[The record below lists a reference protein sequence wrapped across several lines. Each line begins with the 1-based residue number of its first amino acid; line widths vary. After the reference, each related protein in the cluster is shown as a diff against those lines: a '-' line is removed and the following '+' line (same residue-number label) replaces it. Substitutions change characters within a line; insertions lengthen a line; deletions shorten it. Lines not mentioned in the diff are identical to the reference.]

1 MAFQIT
7 SLSSTGTK
15 YCKFDVCLHLTNTIV
30 SKAAIPHIFLSN
42 LSCLSRLY
50 LQYCFGGKSYPKGND
65 ILPEERI
72 QTLRPELFD
81 LLFRET
87 GSSPQR
93 RSSSSSQVPQS
104 RNNSF
109 RGIRAL
115 SYPYLRAL
123 ILVDVKAF
131 LDCLALALD
140 DPGARF
146 AQSASQMR
154 TLGSYEIEY
163 ETDDML
169 MTEHVSPEEDE
180 ADNELL
186 PARQHLINI
195 LSSIIMSDSLV
206 DDSSYHFG
214 SRKQMTL
221 LSIKA
226 KHFFLDFLAKYLRL
240 GVITAPKP
248 LTGEVFIRLCNKK
261 GASEDDVLSLLQALP
276 RTAYELDEVLYT
288 IERVQMTRGALIL
301 HKVGVTN
308 SIDREGMSEKCQHH
322 FNRSIDCYLSDK
334 DDDFRKG
341 VFGYARKECSS
352 SGNSSVLKNVV
363 LQRLPELVKLD
374 AVHSAHLVGEIFVE
388 EIDMIL
394 SSLQGIDSG
403 RVEYS
408 FLHAII
414 SGDLSKVDS
423 VIAQELSANLTV
435 DHHHTYLLLM
445 TKFEPDIVYQ
455 YLSSNQNYRLNDALK
470 LCQDRNITDASAYLL
485 ERMGD
490 VSGALKL
497 MLETL
502 DTCMITLKNILQHSS
517 QSKRNSH
524 RVDPKSNVHQ
534 NETAEKEIVRIKQIL
549 SAVLDL
555 CERNK
560 NDHLTL
566 DNERGPLLWFHVLD
580 RLVSA
585 KTLLRIPKD
594 STQRISVELS
604 TVLSEMLLMTM
615 QRMISNVSLFELMH
629 KITNDHAGSDLG
641 EFREM
646 LVSML
651 KTYSSELDVCS
662 SAVDVMYYDIQRMSY
677 EKKNLK
683 VRGSFV
689 QDCPKDIPKL
699 SFLDVGPSGNYKI
712 KSPRSVYGSNGHFFG
727 STNHQSTHNAHL
739 SLLKQRRRDNRC
751 QTRRTSD
758 KRRGCNINLMTS
770 SECQYSSSRVDMQE
784 AFGFRQVGGLS
795 EAQNV
800 GGL

>member
-7 SLSSTGTK
+7 NLSSTGTK
-15 YCKFDVCLHLTNTIV
+15 YCKFDVPLHLTNICIK
-30 SKAAIPHIFLSN
+30 SSFPHIFCIT

-50 LQYCFGGKSYPKGND
+50 LQYCFRGKSYPKGND

-87 GSSPQR
+87 CSSPR
-93 RSSSSSQVPQS
+93 RSPSSSQPQS

-123 ILVDVKAF
+123 IRIDVKAF
-131 LDCLALALD
+131 LDCLALAFD

-154 TLGSYEIEY
+154 TLGSYEVEY

-169 MTEHVSPEEDE
+169 MTEHVSPEEEE
-180 ADNELL
+180 ADNKLL
-186 PARQHLINI
+186 PDRQYLINI

-221 LSIKA
+221 LSINA
-226 KHFFLDFLAKYLRL
+226 KHFYLDFLAKYLRL
-240 GVITAPKP
+240 GVITAPKS

-261 GASEDDVLSLLQALP
+261 GASEDGVLSLLQALP

-301 HKVGVTN
+301 HKVGVMN

-334 DDDFRKG
+334 DDDFRRG
-341 VFGYARKECSS
+341 VFGYVRKECSS
-352 SGNSSVLKNVV
+352 SGNSSMLKNVV
-363 LQRLPELVKLD
+363 LQRLPELVILD

-403 RVEYS
+403 RVEFS

-414 SGDLSKVDS
+414 SGDLSKVDL

-502 DTCMITLKNILQHSS
+502 DTYLITLKNILQHGS
-517 QSKRNSH
+517 QSRRNSH
-524 RVDPKSNVHQ
+524 RFDPKSNVHQ
-534 NETAEKEIVRIKQIL
+534 NETAEKEIVRIRQIL

-566 DNERGPLLWFHVLD
+566 DNERDGPLLWFHVLD
-580 RLVSA
+580 RLVNA
-585 KTLLRIPKD
+585 KTLLRIPND

-604 TVLSEMLLMTM
+604 SVLSEMLLMAM

-689 QDCPKDIPKL
+689 QACPKDIPKL
-699 SFLDVGPSGNYKI
+699 SFLDVGPSGDYKI
-712 KSPRSVYGSNGHFFG
+712 KSPRSVYGSNSHFFS
-727 STNHQSTHNAHL
+727 STNEQTTCNAHL
-739 SLLKQRRRDNRC
+739 SLLQQRRRGNRC
-751 QTRRTSD
+751 QPRRTSD
-758 KRRGCNINLMTS
+758 KRLGCNMKTS
-770 SECQYSSSRVDMQE
+770 SECQYSSSIVDV
-784 AFGFRQVGGLS
+784 AFRQVGGLS